1 MSMSKY
7 LATARYAGQGGAEI
21 QRQTFSTGGFV
32 LHRVKV
38 AGYASRFSAWFDSN
52 GMLVDAEGIDSRG
65 RSRQIPIGRG
75 VAHELQRIGNLY
87 KPS

>member
-1 MSMSKY
+1 MM
-7 LATARYAGQGGAEI
+7 

-32 LHRVKV
+32 LHKVRV
-38 AGYASRFSAWFDSN
+38 AGYASHFSAWFDSN
-52 GMLVDAEGIDSRG
+52 GTLVDAEWIDSRG
-65 RSRQIPIGRG
+65 RSRQVPIGQG